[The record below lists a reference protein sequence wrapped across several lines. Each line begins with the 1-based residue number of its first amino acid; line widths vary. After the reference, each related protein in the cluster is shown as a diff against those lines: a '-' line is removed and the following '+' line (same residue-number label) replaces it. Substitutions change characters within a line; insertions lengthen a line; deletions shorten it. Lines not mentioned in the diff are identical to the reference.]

1 MTYQIFATM
10 STFYVPLIAIL
21 VLYWRIFLT
30 ARNRL
35 RRRLAEKAQVSVGQ
49 AKNGVAVNG
58 HHISTAATI
67 DPSNNKIKTVVV
79 PPTTADDTEMNM
91 KEKLMEEDSQNK
103 TPSPPSS
110 DSPSP
115 NQGTPCKNGGVPMV
129 RLNNS
134 VSADSPLSN
143 GVGPAG
149 RKSLQ
154 QKVHAPHC
162 QLATPKEFQRC
173 GH

>member
-1 MTYQIFATM
+1 M

-103 TPSPPSS
+103 TPSPPSE
-110 DSPSP
+110 
-115 NQGTPCKNGGVPMV
+115 M
-129 RLNNS
+129 
-134 VSADSPLSN
+134 A
-143 GVGPAG
+143 
-149 RKSLQ
+149 
-154 QKVHAPHC
+154 
-162 QLATPKEFQRC
+162 F
-173 GH
+173 